1 MPKGYVLAELEVTDP
16 ALFAEYG
23 KQVVATIQAFG
34 GRYLV
39 RGGNAERMEGDH
51 PMRRM
56 VVLEFPSVEQA
67 KAWYNSKEYA
77 PLKDMRIRSATTQLI
92 IVAGVDT

>member
-16 ALFAEYG
+16 AQFAEYG
-23 KQVVATIQAFG
+23 KQVVATVQAFG

-39 RGGNAERMEGDH
+39 RGGAAERMEGDH

-77 PLKDMRIRSATTQLI
+77 PLKDLRIRSATTQLI
-92 IVAGVDT
+92 IVAGVKS

>member
-23 KQVVATIQAFG
+23 KQVAPMVQAFG

-39 RGGNAERMEGDH
+39 RGGHAERMEGDH

-67 KAWYNSKEYA
+67 KAWYSSNEYA
-77 PLKDMRIRSATTQLI
+77 PLKDMRIRSATSQLM
-92 IVAGVDT
+92 IVAGVEP